1 VACFPGKGTR
11 FLALDRKVFA
21 CSRQQKQKGFRNSI
35 IENGDKDHEMKK
47 ENPLNQREHQKG
59 GKPVFYHLENQV
71 FSDLFRFIRH
81 SLTIDRAKIFLGHK
95 KLKEKGTTLFRI
107 HFHEFFLAEDFFLFK
122 GTQVILFVL
131 LF

>member
-47 ENPLNQREHQKG
+47 ENPSKTRENIRKG
-59 GKPVFYHLENQV
+59 GNPF
-71 FSDLFRFIRH
+71 FI
-81 SLTIDRAKIFLGHK
+81 I
-95 KLKEKGTTLFRI
+95 
-107 HFHEFFLAEDFFLFK
+107 
-122 GTQVILFVL
+122 
-131 LF
+131 